1 MSMFAGFRFFALL
14 FITLVPA
21 VVLGLKEKSLRYYRD
36 FLTILFVILVFKNSN
51 LQFLYLIAYMVLS
64 LFVIKLYMRLRIK
77 YKRNKKIYI
86 AAILLVIIPLI
97 YSKISVFAGKNIFGF
112 LGLSYIF
119 FRVIQIIIEIYD
131 GVIKEVNIFETLEF
145 LLFFPSLSSG
155 PIDRSRRFLK
165 DNSIVYSKYDYDKL
179 LSSGIVKLILGLVY
193 KYPISSIFYFLL
205 NGKIKMLTGCL
216 HWIAYSYTYGL
227 YMFFDF
233 AGYSLMAIGAAYIL
247 GIKLPDNFNKPFI
260 SVDMKDF
267 WNRWHIS
274 LSHWF
279 RDFIFTRL
287 IIGAARKKITTN
299 RLLIATISLV
309 INMTLM
315 GLWHG
320 LQSHY
325 ILYGVYHGVLL
336 AFTELYQKKSKFYKK
351 YKNNRIYLFVSW
363 FVTINLVMFGFLIFS
378 GKIPFAF

>member
-14 FITLVPA
+14 FTTLVPA

-36 FLTILFVILVFKNSN
+36 FLTILFVILVFKNSI

-64 LFVIKLYMRLRIK
+64 LFVIKLYMQLRIK

-165 DNSIVYSKYDYDKL
+165 YNSIVYSKYDYDKL

-193 KYPISSIFYFLL
+193 KYPIASIFYFLL

-233 AGYSLMAIGAAYIL
+233 AGYSLMAIGTAYIL

-279 RDFIFTRL
+279 RDFVFTRL
-287 IIGAARKKITTN
+287 IIGAARKKITAN

-325 ILYGVYHGVLL
+325 ILYGIYHGVLL

>member
-36 FLTILFVILVFKNSN
+36 FLTILFVILVFKNSI

-64 LFVIKLYMRLRIK
+64 LFVIKLYMQLRIK

-131 GVIKEVNIFETLEF
+131 GVIKEVNIFETIEF

-155 PIDRSRRFLK
+155 PIDRSRRFLQ

-193 KYPISSIFYFLL
+193 KYPIASIFYFLL

-233 AGYSLMAIGAAYIL
+233 AGYSLMAIGTAYIL

-279 RDFIFTRL
+279 RDFVFTRL
-287 IIGAARKKITTN
+287 IIGAARKKITAN

-325 ILYGVYHGVLL
+325 ILYGIYHGVLL

>member
-1 MSMFAGFRFFALL
+1 MSMFAGFRFFTLL
-14 FITLVPA
+14 FITLIPA

-36 FLTILFVILVFKNSN
+36 FLTILFVILVFKNSI

-64 LFVIKLYMRLRIK
+64 LFVIKLYMHLRIK

-86 AAILLVIIPLI
+86 AAIILVIIPLI
-97 YSKISVFAGKNIFGF
+97 YSKISVFDGKNIFGF

-165 DNSIVYSKYDYDKL
+165 DNSIVYSKYDYDKF

-193 KYPISSIFYFLL
+193 KYPIASIFYFLL
-205 NGKIKMLTGCL
+205 NGKIKMLTGCF

-233 AGYSLMAIGAAYIL
+233 AGYSLMAIGTAYIL

-279 RDFIFTRL
+279 RDFVFTRL
-287 IIGAARKKITTN
+287 IIGAARKKITAN
-299 RLLIATISLV
+299 RLLIAAISLV

-325 ILYGVYHGVLL
+325 ILYGIYHGVLL

>member
-1 MSMFAGFRFFALL
+1 
-14 FITLVPA
+14 
-21 VVLGLKEKSLRYYRD
+21 
-36 FLTILFVILVFKNSN
+36 
-51 LQFLYLIAYMVLS
+51 MVLS
-64 LFVIKLYMRLRIK
+64 LFVIKLYMQLRIK

-155 PIDRSRRFLK
+155 PIDRSRRFLQ

-193 KYPISSIFYFLL
+193 KYPIASIFYFLL

-233 AGYSLMAIGAAYIL
+233 AGYSLMAIGTAYIL

-279 RDFIFTRL
+279 RDFVFTRL
-287 IIGAARKKITTN
+287 IIGAARKKITAN

-325 ILYGVYHGVLL
+325 ILYGIYHGVLL